1 MMKQQIKIWTPLLAL
16 TGAGLWWALRENRVD
31 APASVVGGN
40 QSENSREATPAAI
53 VPASVPAK
61 TASGRPEGVFRDA
74 PGEEKGEALKL
85 VFPEPE
91 LPGIVNLAAISES
104 LTLLAKNGSD
114 LSKPMASR
122 HRVMAATPEVAAQ
135 LAEWAKTNGFTAH
148 EPELALG
155 HGGVK
160 RYAVELVRKSVP
172 DAAALEREGREVFA
186 GAGQIPGAWYQTWQG
201 EIVR

>member
-1 MMKQQIKIWTPLLAL
+1 M
-16 TGAGLWWALRENRVD
+16 AG
-31 APASVVGGN
+31 
-40 QSENSREATPAAI
+40 NSRKADQ
-53 VPASVPAK
+53 
-61 TASGRPEGVFRDA
+61 VFRDV
-74 PGEEKGEALKL
+74 PGEERGEALKL

-91 LPGIVNLAAISES
+91 LPGIINVEAITES
-104 LTLLAKNGSD
+104 LSLLAKNGSD

-122 HRVMAATPEVAAQ
+122 HRVMAATPEVAARIS
-135 LAEWAKTNGFTAH
+135 EWAKANGFTAQ

-160 RYAVELVRKSVP
+160 RYAVELVRRSVP
-172 DAAALEREGREVFA
+172 DATALEREGREVFA

>member
-1 MMKQQIKIWTPLLAL
+1 MAKRIIIWIPALAL
-16 TGAGLWWALRENRVD
+16 TGAGLCWMLDGSGQLVAGGESGR
-31 APASVVGGN
+31 AGGN
-40 QSENSREATPAAI
+40 SASLASEPTRGLDPI
-53 VPASVPAK
+53 PAK
-61 TASGRPEGVFRDA
+61 ASSGRLEGVFRDA
-74 PGEEKGEALKL
+74 AGEEKGEALKL

-91 LPGIVNLAAISES
+91 LPGIVNVAAISES

-135 LAEWAKTNGFTAH
+135 LAEWAKTNGFTSQ